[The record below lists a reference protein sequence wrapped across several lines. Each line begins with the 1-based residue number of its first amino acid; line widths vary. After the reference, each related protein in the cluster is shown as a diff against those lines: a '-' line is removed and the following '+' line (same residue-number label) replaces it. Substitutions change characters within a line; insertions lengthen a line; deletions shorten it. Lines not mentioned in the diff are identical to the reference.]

1 MKVNMII
8 EVKGAAYSVEK
19 QSEKRY
25 RRKLEVIF
33 FIAGENTPLDPRQ
46 FSLDPR
52 HSTLDPRPSTKTYT
66 RDQEIFAFGVVA
78 YGRFN

>member
-1 MKVNMII
+1 ML
-8 EVKGAAYSVEK
+8 
-19 QSEKRY
+19 QRY

-52 HSTLDPRPSTKTYT
+52 HSTLDPRQKPTLATKKSSHSGWSLTGGSTEGNSFLRESAVY
-66 RDQEIFAFGVVA
+66 
-78 YGRFN
+78 